1 MATLTE
7 VDDRSR
13 DNRNEI
19 ISLKAVVDAILANTV
34 PLEWLDVNST
44 GDLTGKYLYGL
55 PTGDRASINDGNK
68 IYGWKSTVA
77 DPTSDSDFET
87 PFGPSN

>member
-19 ISLKAVVDAILANTV
+19 IALKTVVAAMQANTV
-34 PLEWLDVNST
+34 PLGWLDVNST
-44 GDLTGKYLYGL
+44 GDLTGKYLYGV
-55 PTGDRASINDGNK
+55 PTGARSAINEGRG
-68 IYGWKSTVA
+68 IYGWKSNVA
-77 DPTSDSDFET
+77 DPTEDSDFVN
-87 PFGPSN
+87 PKGPSN